1 MNPLIIVPFHDPAWL
16 ANVEA
21 NLGRQTVE
29 ARVVLAI
36 NGKAAD
42 FTSDRWQIT
51 PSGTSHAAA
60 VNAGVEWARDDR
72 DFTHAVLMDS
82 DDYYGPDYLAQ
93 ALKALE
99 IADYCGKRAVYT
111 WLENGLHLFDR
122 LGGRFM
128 GGTLAFD
135 IKKFVP
141 MPAVH
146 QDDTE
151 WCRAMEASGAVGV
164 DTGPSAYVY
173 VRHGSNAHWRANDTI
188 VRKAWGTSRFFPGA
202 LIHDVNGDPGISLMR
217 LPPSD
222 AEVFEAM

>member
-1 MNPLIIVPFHDPAWL
+1 MTPLVIVPFHDPAWL

-21 NLGRQTVE
+21 NLCRQTVQ
-29 ARVVLAI
+29 ARVVFAV

-42 FTSDRWQIT
+42 FTSARWQVT

-82 DDYYGPDYLAQ
+82 DDYYGPGYLAQ
-93 ALKALE
+93 ALEALKT
-99 IADYCGKRAVYT
+99 ADCCGKRAVYT

-122 LGGRFM
+122 VGGRFM
-128 GGTLAFD
+128 GGTLGFN
-135 IKKFVP
+135 IKKFRP

-151 WCRAMEASGAVGV
+151 WCRAMEESGAVGV
-164 DTGPSAYVY
+164 DTGPTQYAY
-173 VRHGSNAHWRANDTI
+173 VRHGANAHWQANDTI
-188 VRKAWGTSRFFPGA
+188 VRKAWGSSRFFPGA
-202 LIHDVNGDPGISLMR
+202 LVHDVNGDPGISFMR
-217 LPPSD
+217 PPPSD